1 MPVVLFATS
10 VLINVVRG
18 VMTIEPPTAL
28 MVILLAKPVVMS
40 VPPVIT
46 KLPVPPTRVNP
57 PVGSVTAEAVEK
69 YIKNSNDW
77 SFEFID
83 GHQKRLSGFS

>member
-1 MPVVLFATS
+1 MPVVLFATR
-10 VLINVVRG
+10 VLIKVVRG

-57 PVGSVTAEAVEK
+57 PVESVTAEASPLFKTPSLLASANTVAPEM
-69 YIKNSNDW
+69 
-77 SFEFID
+77 
-83 GHQKRLSGFS
+83 